1 MLLSF
6 WTSKRLLIGFIIP
19 YCYLKL
25 DCYGMTGL
33 KGDWFRSYLSSRTQS
48 CAVKTVSWE
57 DICHK
62 WYASGDRIRPL
73 IIFIL

>member
-25 DCYGMTGL
+25 DCYGMTRL

-48 CAVKTVSWE
+48 CAVNNAKLGINLSQVV
-57 DICHK
+57 CLRGP
-62 WYASGDRIRPL
+62 Y
-73 IIFIL
+73 

>member
-48 CAVKTVSWE
+48 CAVNNAKLGRNLSQVV
-57 DICHK
+57 CLRGP
-62 WYASGDRIRPL
+62 Y
-73 IIFIL
+73 